1 MIGIANTSYK
11 LSRVGGDHFIAVLPD
26 CALRLERKLLS
37 LVCQWRIG
45 KT

>member
-11 LSRVGGDHFIAVLPD
+11 LSRVGGHHFIAVLPD
-26 CALRLERKLLS
+26 CALRLE
-37 LVCQWRIG
+37 CQWRIG